1 MSGTCDCVYVAACF
15 VVEDFYPVVDV
26 RTLWQR
32 FFWCRKASQGLVRR
46 EMEKCSSTKQ
56 CKRPFERSWNK
67 QVQQTSH
74 CKCLF
79 FSTKKTFGPEMSRV
93 LDMRSC
99 VSSVFTM
106 SLPSVFQKLWY
117 FRVWAEVFPPVLH
130 VFFWIKPQRFAELSW
145 DFDDRLIHPE
155 HTAVVIWWCCRDVS
169 RRAS

>member
-46 EMEKCSSTKQ
+46 EMEKCLSTKQ
-56 CKRPFERSWNK
+56 CKRHLVRR
-67 QVQQTSH
+67 
-74 CKCLF
+74 C
-79 FSTKKTFGPEMSRV
+79 PEFWTCV
-93 LDMRSC
+93 LS
-99 VSSVFTM
+99 VLSVFTM

-117 FRVWAEVFPPVLH
+117 FRVWTEVVSPVVH